1 VSISHIEK
9 AAMRALLSGE
19 DAVLE
24 VLRQQYAAASIVKRD
39 LTGVGV
45 FTRFRVPEKARTVR
59 PPNFV
64 IRDVNLDLAG
74 VEGGV
79 TAMLFVRD
87 GRLDSLELCTWTG
100 SWPEQPDLVG
110 VLFERIKPG
119 SSKELELDEERD
131 LTWARHYWAG

>member
-39 LTGVGV
+39 LTG
-45 FTRFRVPEKARTVR
+45 
-59 PPNFV
+59 
-64 IRDVNLDLAG
+64 DVNLDLAG